1 MKRVVG
7 VIVLAAS
14 THALAG
20 GMVLPIRGVRSLER
34 AGAFIAGAEDADAL
48 WQNPA
53 GLAHLASA
61 SPTATR
67 ALLFDLGIVDQ
78 TVDYTHIDSG
88 GNPQPRV
95 TNQQGGTP
103 IPTVAGAIAIDDRL
117 VIAGG
122 ITAPYA
128 ALHKYDDAGPER
140 FASISTAGSS
150 FVIVTVGAAY
160 AITPQLRVG
169 VTLQDLVSTVSSRL
183 VVSACPGTTPCAAE
197 DGQFDSLVQ
206 LQQTDYVAPS
216 GSVGVQY
223 DASEAITI
231 GGTFQAP
238 TRVSSTGSLQTRLP
252 PSTMFEGAK
261 VSGDQASMSFTLP
274 ATVRAGVEWHMP
286 ALRVEAA
293 LDVELWSEQ
302 DEITFVPQDVRF
314 DNVPVAG
321 SFTLGAMSIP
331 RHYKTTFAPSIGVEY
346 HVGSATFGAGYSYE
360 TAAAPT
366 GTVSVLTVDS
376 SKHILGIGG
385 GYDDAG
391 WAIGAAAGI
400 AVLADV
406 DVPLADAQV
415 QQLQPIRDQPQPIAV
430 NAGHY
435 SSTYILAGLRFARRW

>member
-1 MKRVVG
+1 VKRAIAMA
-7 VIVLAAS
+7 VILAA
-14 THALAG
+14 TPAWAG

-34 AGAFIAGAEDADAL
+34 AGAFIAGADDADAL

-53 GLAHLASA
+53 GLAHFASA
-61 SPTATR
+61 TGTR

-78 TVDYTHIDSG
+78 TVDYSRIDSG
-88 GNPQPRV
+88 GNTQPRV

-128 ALHKYDDAGPER
+128 ALHKYDDSGPQR
-140 FASISTAGSS
+140 YASISSSGSS
-150 FVIVTVGAAY
+150 LVIVTVGAAY

-169 VTLQDLVSTVSSRL
+169 VTLQDLVSNLTSRL
-183 VVSACPGTTPCAAE
+183 VVSACPGTTACPAE

-206 LQQTDYVAPS
+206 LQQTDYFAPS
-216 GSVGVQY
+216 GSIGVQY
-223 DASEAITI
+223 DASDAITI
-231 GGTFQAP
+231 GGTVQAP
-238 TRVSSTGSLQTRLP
+238 TRVSSTGTLQTRLP
-252 PSTMFEGAK
+252 PSTMFEGAT
-261 VSGDQASMSFTLP
+261 VSGDQASMSYTLP
-274 ATVRAGVEWHMP
+274 ATVRAGVEWHTR

-293 LDVELWSEQ
+293 LDVEFWSEQ
-302 DEITFVPQDVRF
+302 DEITLVP
-314 DNVPVAG
+314 DNVQITKVPVAG
-321 SFTLGAMSIP
+321 TYTLGAMSIA
-331 RHYKTTFAPSIGVEY
+331 RHYRTTFAPSIGIEY

-360 TAAAPT
+360 TAAAPA

-376 SKHILGIGG
+376 SKHIIGIGG

-391 WAIGAAAGI
+391 WQIGAAAGL
-400 AVLADV
+400 AFLADV

-415 QQLQPIRDQPQPIAV
+415 QQLQPIRDQPAPVFV